1 MKKLVTIV
9 GISVDAQNA
18 VLYLED
24 GSTVTI
30 AQGDPRLPIIVET
43 AKKYIPVD
51 GSAVVD
57 IAEPVK
63 VRNEFK
69 ETEEGTGGLI
79 KFFRVAKSFVK
90 KFIDTESP
98 EKVDESVAHIS
109 PLELGIKPGQTI
121 LDVEEADD
129 LTYAL
134 EAPSAAVEAEE
145 ALEALKEAV
154 EAPAT
159 EVTKPAEL
167 TNDQKIELATAR
179 MRELAGKGSTV
190 DDPEFHKPITDEDPD
205 TIVAINTQT
214 GSVIP
219 HAHKLSS
226 QMKAAS
232 KLKDFRGFVNFINR
246 LEPVLKDRGHSAEDL
261 MKFIEHG
268 DLPIADD
275 GCIVIYKRLKQS
287 GNTFVDVHSGRI
299 KQNVGSYVFMKPGL
313 VDPNRRQDCSNGL
326 HVASLGYLSSFSG
339 NVTVMAKVRPEDVFA
354 VPEYSVTKMRVCG
367 YHILAVLPESLR
379 THVNSGGS
387 ISSIPEGKEL
397 LNKVLRGAHVGITE
411 LVEVG
416 GHNGSNVTYTKVE
429 NTETAKAE
437 EVKVDL
443 VKETLEQSD
452 LSEAP
457 VSTEKAAPV
466 LAADLK
472 EPTPVVAPEI
482 KKSKL
487 DVLFEAFEQAYLE
500 DDLDKALTLANN
512 IVDAKKRA
520 KKGWVALGFNRQA
533 VDLLMEVI
541 DGAAPVKPEVEAVA
555 ETPKAKPEG
564 KAMSVK
570 EQAQELYRV
579 FKETKAKGNRADT
592 KDAAGELQFFMS
604 SRKKGPKAF
613 GLDPKVSDELKTWL
627 K

>member
-79 KFFRVAKSFVK
+79 KFFRVAKSFIK

-98 EKVDESVAHIS
+98 EKVDESVAYIS

-134 EAPSAAVEAEE
+134 EAQPAAVEAV
-145 ALEALKEAV
+145 V
-154 EAPAT
+154 EAPVA

-167 TNDQKIELATAR
+167 TNDQKIELATTR

-190 DDPEFHKPITDEDPD
+190 DDPDFHKPITDEDPD
-205 TIVAINTQT
+205 TIVAVNTKT

-232 KLKDFRGFVNFINR
+232 KLKDFRGFVNFLNR

-275 GCIVIYKRLKQS
+275 GCIVIYKRLKQK
-287 GNTFVDVHSGRI
+287 GNTFVDVHSGNI
-299 KQNVGSYVFMKPGL
+299 KQNVGSYVFMRPGL

-354 VPEYSVTKMRVCG
+354 VPEYSRTKMRVCG

-379 THVNSGGS
+379 NHVNSGGS

-429 NTETAKAE
+429 NTEAAKAE
-437 EVKVDL
+437 EVKADL

-452 LSEAP
+452 LSEAAP
-457 VSTEKAAPV
+457 AEKAAPV
-466 LAADLK
+466 LATDLK
-472 EPTPVVAPEI
+472 EPAPVVAPEI
-482 KKSKL
+482 KKTKIDL
-487 DVLFEAFEQAYLE
+487 LWEQFEAAYLAE
-500 DDLDKALTLANN
+500 DLATAQKFAEEL
-512 IVDAKKRA
+512 ISAKQKA
-520 KKGWVALGFNRQA
+520 KKGWAKLGISAGDAELILAIREA
-533 VDLLMEVI
+533 SDIKVTT
-541 DGAAPVKPEVEAVA
+541 PETKA
-555 ETPKAKPEG
+555 ESPAKPEG
-564 KAMSVK
+564 KAMTVK

>member
-43 AKKYIPVD
+43 AKKQIPVD

-79 KFFRVAKSFVK
+79 KFFRVAKSFIK

-134 EAPSAAVEAEE
+134 EAQPVAVEAV
-145 ALEALKEAV
+145 V
-154 EAPAT
+154 EAPVA
-159 EVTKPAEL
+159 EVTKPVEL

-190 DDPEFHKPITDEDPD
+190 DDPDFHKPITDEDPD
-205 TIVAINTQT
+205 TIVAVNTQT

-232 KLKDFRGFVNFINR
+232 KLKDFRGFVNFLNR

-261 MKFIEHG
+261 MKFIEYG

-275 GCIVIYKRLKQS
+275 GCIVIYKRLKEKN
-287 GNTFVDVHSGRI
+287 GTFVDVHSGNI

-354 VPEYSVTKMRVCG
+354 VPEYSRTKMRVCG

-429 NTETAKAE
+429 NTEAAKAE

-452 LSEAP
+452 LSEAAP
-457 VSTEKAAPV
+457 TEKAAPV

-472 EPTPVVAPEI
+472 EPAPAVAPEI

-487 DVLFEAFEQAYLE
+487 DVLFEAFETAYVE
-500 DDLDKALTLANN
+500 GDLAKARTLANN
-512 IVDAKKRA
+512 IVDSKKRA

-541 DGAAPVKPEVEAVA
+541 DGATPGKPEVEAVA

-564 KAMSVK
+564 KAMTVK

>member
-79 KFFRVAKSFVK
+79 KFFRVAKSFIK

-129 LTYAL
+129 TTYAL
-134 EAPSAAVEAEE
+134 EAQPAAVEAV
-145 ALEALKEAV
+145 V
-154 EAPAT
+154 EAPVA
-159 EVTKPAEL
+159 EKVKPVEL

-179 MRELAGKGSTV
+179 MREFAGKGSTV
-190 DDPEFHKPITDEDPD
+190 DDPDFHKPITDEDPD
-205 TIVAINTQT
+205 TIVAVNTKT

-232 KLKDFRGFVNFINR
+232 KLKDFRGFVNFLNR

-275 GCIVIYKRLKQS
+275 GCIVIYKRLKEKH
-287 GNTFVDVHSGRI
+287 GTFVDVHSGNI

-354 VPEYSVTKMRVCG
+354 VPEYSRTKMRVCG

-379 THVNSGGS
+379 NHVNSGGS

-416 GHNGSNVTYTKVE
+416 GHNGSKVTYTKVE
-429 NTETAKAE
+429 NTEAAKAE

-452 LSEAP
+452 LSEMAP
-457 VSTEKAAPV
+457 IEKAAPV

-472 EPTPVVAPEI
+472 EPTPAIAPEI

-487 DVLFEAFEQAYLE
+487 DVLFEAFETAYVE
-500 DDLDKALTLANN
+500 GDLAKAQTLANN
-512 IVDAKKRA
+512 IVDNKKRA
-520 KKGWVALGFNRQA
+520 KKGWDKLGFTQGD
-533 VDLLMEVI
+533 VDLLMEI
-541 DGAAPVKPEVEAVA
+541 INGAAPTKPEVAAVA

-564 KAMSVK
+564 KAMTVK

>member
-9 GISVDAQNA
+9 GITVDAQNA

-30 AQGDPRLPIIVET
+30 AQGDPRLPKIVAE
-43 AKKYIPVD
+43 AKKHIPLE

-98 EKVDESVAHIS
+98 EKVDEAVAHIS
-109 PLELGIKPGQTI
+109 PLELGIKPGQT
-121 LDVEEADD
+121 LLEVEEADD
-129 LTYAL
+129 TTYAL
-134 EAPSAAVEAEE
+134 EAQPAAVGAVTEAPIAEE
-145 ALEALKEAV
+145 A
-154 EAPAT
+154 
-159 EVTKPAEL
+159 KPAEL
-167 TNDQKIELATAR
+167 TNDQKMDLATAR

-190 DDPEFHKPITDEDPD
+190 DDPDFHKPIKDEDPD
-205 TIVAINTQT
+205 TIVAVNTQT
-214 GSVIP
+214 GSIIP
-219 HAHKLSS
+219 NAHKLSS

-261 MKFIEHG
+261 MKFIEKG

-275 GCIVIYKRLKQS
+275 GCIVIYKRLKEK
-287 GNTFVDVHSGRI
+287 GNTFVDVHSGNI

-367 YHILAVLPESLR
+367 YHILAVLPPELR
-379 THVNSGGS
+379 NHVNGGGS

-416 GHNGSNVTYTKVE
+416 GHNGSNVTYTKVDSASV
-429 NTETAKAE
+429 TAAE
-437 EVKVDL
+437 VEVPL
-443 VKETLEQSD
+443 VKETLEESD

-457 VSTEKAAPV
+457 TSTEKAAPV

-472 EPTPVVAPEI
+472 EPAPVVAPEI

-487 DVLFEAFEQAYLE
+487 DVLFESFETAYLE
-500 DDLDKALTLANN
+500 GDLDKALTLANN

-541 DGAAPVKPEVEAVA
+541 DGAASVKPEVEAVA

-564 KAMSVK
+564 KAMTVK

>member
-30 AQGDPRLPIIVET
+30 AQGDPRLPKIVDE
-43 AKKYIPVD
+43 AKKHIPLE
-51 GSAVVD
+51 GSVVVD

-69 ETEEGTGGLI
+69 ETEEGTGGLL

-129 LTYAL
+129 TTYAL
-134 EAPSAAVEAEE
+134 EAQPAAVEAV
-145 ALEALKEAV
+145 V
-154 EAPAT
+154 EAPVA
-159 EVTKPAEL
+159 EVAKPAEL
-167 TNDQKIELATAR
+167 TNDQKIDLAAAR

-190 DDPEFHKPITDEDPD
+190 DDPDFHKPITDEDPD
-205 TIVAINTQT
+205 TIVAVNTQT

-261 MKFIEHG
+261 MKFIEKG

-275 GCIVIYKRLKQS
+275 GCIVIYKRLKEK
-287 GNTFVDVHSGRI
+287 GNTFVDVHSGNI

-367 YHILAVLPESLR
+367 YHILAVLPPELR
-379 THVNSGGS
+379 NHVNSGGS

-416 GHNGSNVTYTKVE
+416 GHNGTNVTYTKVDS
-429 NTETAKAE
+429 TAVTAD
-437 EVKVDL
+437 EVSVPL
-443 VKETLEQSD
+443 VKETLEESD
-452 LSEAP
+452 LSEAAP
-457 VSTEKAAPV
+457 TEKAAPV

-472 EPTPVVAPEI
+472 EPAPVVAPEI

-487 DVLFEAFEQAYLE
+487 DVLFEAFETAYVE
-500 DDLDKALTLANN
+500 GDLDKALTLANN
-512 IVDAKKRA
+512 IVDSKKRA
-520 KKGWVALGFNRQA
+520 KKGWDKLGFTQGD
-533 VDLLMEVI
+533 VDLLMEI
-541 DGAAPVKPEVEAVA
+541 INGATPTKPETQTQVK
-555 ETPKAKPEG
+555 TPEPKPEG

-613 GLDPKVSDELKTWL
+613 GLDPKVSEELKTWL

>member
-98 EKVDESVAHIS
+98 EKVDEAVAHIS

-121 LDVEEADD
+121 LDADEADD
-129 LTYAL
+129 TTYAL
-134 EAPSAAVEAEE
+134 EAQPAAVEAVEE
-145 ALEALKEAV
+145 APVAEEVKPV
-154 EAPAT
+154 EM
-159 EVTKPAEL
+159 

-179 MRELAGKGSTV
+179 MRELAGNGCSA
-190 DDPEFHKPITDEDPD
+190 DDPDFHKPITDEDPD
-205 TIVAINTQT
+205 TIVALNTQT

-275 GCIVIYKRLKQS
+275 GCIVIYKRLKEKD
-287 GNTFVDVHSGRI
+287 GTFVDVHSGRI

-354 VPEYSVTKMRVCG
+354 VPEYSHTKMRVCG

-429 NTETAKAE
+429 NAEAAKAE

-452 LSEAP
+452 LTEAAP
-457 VSTEKAAPV
+457 TEKAAPV
-466 LAADLK
+466 LATDLK
-472 EPTPVVAPEI
+472 EPAPVVAPEI

-487 DVLFEAFEQAYLE
+487 DVLFEAFEAAYVE
-500 DDLDKALTLANN
+500 GDLDKALTLANN
-512 IVDAKKRA
+512 IVDSKKRA
-520 KKGWVALGFNRQA
+520 KKGWDKLGFNQGD
-533 VDLLMEVI
+533 VDLLMEI
-541 DGAAPVKPEVEAVA
+541 INGAAPTKPEVAAVA

-564 KAMSVK
+564 KAMTVK

>member
-1 MKKLVTIV
+1 MPKATVQHVTHY
-9 GISVDAQNA
+9 
-18 VLYLED
+18 VL
-24 GSTVTI
+24 T
-30 AQGDPRLPIIVET
+30 
-43 AKKYIPVD
+43 
-51 GSAVVD
+51 
-57 IAEPVK
+57 
-63 VRNEFK
+63 
-69 ETEEGTGGLI
+69 
-79 KFFRVAKSFVK
+79 
-90 KFIDTESP
+90 
-98 EKVDESVAHIS
+98 
-109 PLELGIKPGQTI
+109 LELSPN
-121 LDVEEADD
+121 
-129 LTYAL
+129 
-134 EAPSAAVEAEE
+134 
-145 ALEALKEAV
+145 
-154 EAPAT
+154 
-159 EVTKPAEL
+159 EL
-167 TNDQKIELATAR
+167 TALQAMVQNPL
-179 MRELAGKGSTV
+179 
-190 DDPEFHKPITDEDPD
+190 KPDEGAD
-205 TIVAINTQT
+205 TIVAVNTKT

-232 KLKDFRGFVNFINR
+232 KLKDFCGFVNFLNR

-275 GCIVIYKRLKQS
+275 GCIVIYKRLKEKH
-287 GNTFVDVHSGRI
+287 GTFVDVHSGNI

-354 VPEYSVTKMRVCG
+354 VPEYSRTKMRVCG

-379 THVNSGGS
+379 NHVNSGGS

-416 GHNGSNVTYTKVE
+416 GHNGSKVTYTKVE
-429 NTETAKAE
+429 NTEAAKAE

-452 LSEAP
+452 LSEVAP
-457 VSTEKAAPV
+457 TEKVSPV

-472 EPTPVVAPEI
+472 EPAPALAPEI
-482 KKSKL
+482 KKTKIDL
-487 DVLFEAFEQAYLE
+487 LWEQFEAAYLAE
-500 DDLDKALTLANN
+500 DLATAQKFAEEL
-512 IVDAKKRA
+512 ISAKQKA
-520 KKGWVALGFNRQA
+520 KKGWAKLGISDGDAELILSIREASDIKVAT
-533 VDLLMEVI
+533 
-541 DGAAPVKPEVEAVA
+541 PETKA
-555 ETPKAKPEG
+555 EFPAKPEG
-564 KAMSVK
+564 KAMTVK
-570 EQAQELYRV
+570 EQAQELYHV

>member
-43 AKKYIPVD
+43 AKKQIPVD

-98 EKVDESVAHIS
+98 EKVDEVVAHIS

-134 EAPSAAVEAEE
+134 EAQPAAVEV
-145 ALEALKEAV
+145 AV
-154 EAPAT
+154 EAPVAE
-159 EVTKPAEL
+159 EVKPAEL
-167 TNDQKIELATAR
+167 TNDQKIDLATAR

-190 DDPEFHKPITDEDPD
+190 DDPDFHKPITDEDPD
-205 TIVAINTQT
+205 TIVAVNTQT

-232 KLKDFRGFVNFINR
+232 KLKDFRGFVNFLNR

-275 GCIVIYKRLKQS
+275 GCIVIYKRLKEKH
-287 GNTFVDVHSGRI
+287 GTFVDVHSGNI
-299 KQNVGSYVFMKPGL
+299 KQNVGSYVFMRPGL

-354 VPEYSVTKMRVCG
+354 VPEYSRTKMRVCG

-379 THVNSGGS
+379 NHVNSGGS

-429 NTETAKAE
+429 NAEAAKAE
-437 EVKVDL
+437 EVKVAL

-452 LSEAP
+452 LSEAAP
-457 VSTEKAAPV
+457 IEKVAPV
-466 LAADLK
+466 RATDLK

-482 KKSKL
+482 KKTKIDL
-487 DVLFEAFEQAYLE
+487 LWEQFEAAYLAE
-500 DDLDKALTLANN
+500 DLATAQKFAEEL
-512 IVDAKKRA
+512 ISAKQKA
-520 KKGWVALGFNRQA
+520 KKGWAKLG
-533 VDLLMEVI
+533 I
-541 DGAAPVKPEVEAVA
+541 SDGDAELILSIREASDIKVTTPETKA
-555 ETPKAKPEG
+555 ESTDKPEG
-564 KAMSVK
+564 KAMTVK

>member
-43 AKKYIPVD
+43 AKKQIPVD

-79 KFFRVAKSFVK
+79 KFFRVAKSFIK

-98 EKVDESVAHIS
+98 EKVDEAVAHIS

-121 LDVEEADD
+121 LDDEEADD
-129 LTYAL
+129 TTYAL
-134 EAPSAAVEAEE
+134 EAQPAAVEAV
-145 ALEALKEAV
+145 V
-154 EAPAT
+154 EAPVAE
-159 EVTKPAEL
+159 EVKPVEM

-190 DDPEFHKPITDEDPD
+190 DDPDFHKPITDEDPD
-205 TIVAINTQT
+205 TIVAVNTQT

-232 KLKDFRGFVNFINR
+232 KLKDFRGFVNFLNR

-261 MKFIEHG
+261 MKFIEFG

-275 GCIVIYKRLKQS
+275 GCIVIYKRLKKYN
-287 GNTFVDVHSGRI
+287 NTFVDVHSGNI

-354 VPEYSVTKMRVCG
+354 VPEYSRTKMRVCG

-379 THVNSGGS
+379 NHVNSGGS

-429 NTETAKAE
+429 NTEAAKAE

-443 VKETLEQSD
+443 VKDTLEQSD
-452 LSEAP
+452 LSEAVP
-457 VSTEKAAPV
+457 VEKAAPV

-472 EPTPVVAPEI
+472 EPAPVVAPEI
-482 KKSKL
+482 KKTKIDL
-487 DVLFEAFEQAYLE
+487 LWEQFEAAYLAE
-500 DDLDKALTLANN
+500 DLATAQKFAEELLS
-512 IVDAKKRA
+512 AKQKA
-520 KKGWVALGFNRQA
+520 KKGWAKLGISDEDAELILSIREA
-533 VDLLMEVI
+533 SDIKVTT
-541 DGAAPVKPEVEAVA
+541 PETKA
-555 ETPKAKPEG
+555 ESSAKPEG
-564 KAMSVK
+564 KAMTVK

>member
-98 EKVDESVAHIS
+98 EKVDETVAHIS

-134 EAPSAAVEAEE
+134 EAQPAAVEA
-145 ALEALKEAV
+145 AV
-154 EAPAT
+154 EAPVAE
-159 EVTKPAEL
+159 EVKPVEM
-167 TNDQKIELATAR
+167 TNDQKIDLATAR

-205 TIVAINTQT
+205 TIVAVNTQT

-232 KLKDFRGFVNFINR
+232 KLKDFRGFVNFLNR

-261 MKFIEHG
+261 MKFIEYG

-275 GCIVIYKRLKQS
+275 GCIVIYKRLKEKH
-287 GNTFVDVHSGRI
+287 GTFVDVHSGNI
-299 KQNVGSYVFMKPGL
+299 KQNVGSYVFMRPGL

-354 VPEYSVTKMRVCG
+354 VPEYSHTKMRVCG

-379 THVNSGGS
+379 THVNTGGS

-429 NTETAKAE
+429 NTEAAKAE

-452 LSEAP
+452 LTEAAP
-457 VSTEKAAPV
+457 TEKAAPV
-466 LAADLK
+466 LATDLK
-472 EPTPVVAPEI
+472 EPAPVLAPEI
-482 KKSKL
+482 KKTKIDL
-487 DVLFEAFEQAYLE
+487 LWEQFEAAYLAE
-500 DDLDKALTLANN
+500 DLATAQKFAEEL
-512 IVDAKKRA
+512 ISAKQKA
-520 KKGWVALGFNRQA
+520 KKGWAKLG
-533 VDLLMEVI
+533 I
-541 DGAAPVKPEVEAVA
+541 SDGDAELILSIREASDIKVTTPETKA

-564 KAMSVK
+564 KAMTVK

>member
-79 KFFRVAKSFVK
+79 KFFRVAKSFIK

-129 LTYAL
+129 TTYAL
-134 EAPSAAVEAEE
+134 EAQPAAVEAV
-145 ALEALKEAV
+145 V
-154 EAPAT
+154 EAPVA
-159 EVTKPAEL
+159 EKVKPVEL

-179 MRELAGKGSTV
+179 MREFAGKGSTV
-190 DDPEFHKPITDEDPD
+190 DDPDFHKPITDEDPD
-205 TIVAINTQT
+205 TIVAVNTKT

-232 KLKDFRGFVNFINR
+232 KLKDFRGFVNFLNR

-275 GCIVIYKRLKQS
+275 GCIVIYKRLKEKH
-287 GNTFVDVHSGRI
+287 GTFVDVHSGNI

-354 VPEYSVTKMRVCG
+354 VPEYSRTKMRVCG

-379 THVNSGGS
+379 NHVNSGGS

-416 GHNGSNVTYTKVE
+416 GHNGSKVTYTKVE
-429 NTETAKAE
+429 NTEAAKAE

-452 LSEAP
+452 LSEMAP
-457 VSTEKAAPV
+457 IEKAAPV

-472 EPTPVVAPEI
+472 EPTPAIAPEI

-487 DVLFEAFEQAYLE
+487 DVLFEAFETAYVE
-500 DDLDKALTLANN
+500 GDLAKAQTLANN
-512 IVDAKKRA
+512 IVDSKKRA
-520 KKGWVALGFNRQA
+520 KKGWDKLGFTQGD
-533 VDLLMEVI
+533 VDLLMEI
-541 DGAAPVKPEVEAVA
+541 INGAAPTKPEVAAVA

-564 KAMSVK
+564 KAMTVK

>member
-30 AQGDPRLPIIVET
+30 AQGDPRLPIIVDA
-43 AKKYIPVD
+43 AKKQIPVE

-79 KFFRVAKSFVK
+79 KFFRVAKSFIK

-98 EKVDESVAHIS
+98 EKVDEAVAHIS

-121 LDVEEADD
+121 LDADEADD
-129 LTYAL
+129 TTYAL
-134 EAPSAAVEAEE
+134 EAQPAAVEAV
-145 ALEALKEAV
+145 V
-154 EAPAT
+154 EAPVA
-159 EVTKPAEL
+159 EKVKPVEL

-190 DDPEFHKPITDEDPD
+190 DDPDFHKPITDEDPD
-205 TIVAINTQT
+205 TIVAVNTQT
-214 GSVIP
+214 GSIIP
-219 HAHKLSS
+219 NAHKLSS

-232 KLKDFRGFVNFINR
+232 KLQDFRGFVNFINR

-275 GCIVIYKRLKQS
+275 GCIVIYKRLKEKH
-287 GNTFVDVHSGRI
+287 GTFVDVHSGNI

-354 VPEYSVTKMRVCG
+354 VPEYSHTKMRVCG

-379 THVNSGGS
+379 NHVNSGGS

-416 GHNGSNVTYTKVE
+416 GHKGTNVTYTKVE

-452 LSEAP
+452 LTEAP

-466 LAADLK
+466 LATDLK
-472 EPTPVVAPEI
+472 EPAPVVAPEI
-482 KKSKL
+482 KKTKIDL
-487 DVLFEAFEQAYLE
+487 LWEQFEAAYLAE
-500 DDLDKALTLANN
+500 DLPVAQKFAEELLS
-512 IVDAKKRA
+512 AKQKA
-520 KKGWVALGFNRQA
+520 KKGWAKLGISDEDAELILSIREA
-533 VDLLMEVI
+533 SDIKVTT
-541 DGAAPVKPEVEAVA
+541 PETKA
-555 ETPKAKPEG
+555 ESPAKPEG
-564 KAMSVK
+564 KAMTVK

>member
-43 AKKYIPVD
+43 AKKQIPVD

-79 KFFRVAKSFVK
+79 KFFRVAKSFIK

-121 LDVEEADD
+121 LDADEADD
-129 LTYAL
+129 TTYAL
-134 EAPSAAVEAEE
+134 EAQPAAVEAVVDAPVAEE
-145 ALEALKEAV
+145 V
-154 EAPAT
+154 
-159 EVTKPAEL
+159 KPAEL
-167 TNDQKIELATAR
+167 TNDQKMDLAITR

-190 DDPEFHKPITDEDPD
+190 DDPDFHKPITDDDPD
-205 TIVAINTQT
+205 TIVAVNTKT

-232 KLKDFRGFVNFINR
+232 KLKDFRGFVNFLNR

-261 MKFIEHG
+261 MKFIEYG

-354 VPEYSVTKMRVCG
+354 VPEYSHTKMRVCG

-429 NTETAKAE
+429 NTEAAKAE

-452 LSEAP
+452 LSEAAP
-457 VSTEKAAPV
+457 TKKAAPV

-487 DVLFEAFEQAYLE
+487 DVLFESFEQAYLE

-541 DGAAPVKPEVEAVA
+541 DGAAPGKPEVTAVA

-564 KAMSVK
+564 KAMTVK

>member
-129 LTYAL
+129 TTYAL
-134 EAPSAAVEAEE
+134 EAQPAAVEAV
-145 ALEALKEAV
+145 V
-154 EAPAT
+154 EAPVV
-159 EVTKPAEL
+159 EKVKPVEM

-179 MRELAGKGSTV
+179 MRELAGNGCSA
-190 DDPEFHKPITDEDPD
+190 DDPDFHKPITDEDPD

-354 VPEYSVTKMRVCG
+354 VPEYSHTKMRVCG

-379 THVNSGGS
+379 NHVNSGGS

-397 LNKVLRGAHVGITE
+397 LNKVLRGAHLGITE

-416 GHNGSNVTYTKVE
+416 GHNGTNVTYTKVE
-429 NTETAKAE
+429 NAEIAKAE

-487 DVLFEAFEQAYLE
+487 DVLFESFESAYIE
-500 DDLDKALTLANN
+500 GDLAKARTLANN
-512 IVDAKKRA
+512 IVDSKKRA
-520 KKGWVALGFNRQA
+520 KKGWDKLGFTQGD
-533 VDLLMEVI
+533 VDLLMEFI
-541 DGAAPVKPEVEAVA
+541 NGAAPTKPEVTAVA

-564 KAMSVK
+564 KAMTVK

>member
-30 AQGDPRLPIIVET
+30 AQGDPRLPKIVDA
-43 AKKYIPVD
+43 AKKHIPLE
-51 GSAVVD
+51 GSVVVD

-69 ETEEGTGGLI
+69 ETEEGTGGLL

-129 LTYAL
+129 TTYAL
-134 EAPSAAVEAEE
+134 EAQPAAVEAV
-145 ALEALKEAV
+145 V
-154 EAPAT
+154 EAPVA
-159 EVTKPAEL
+159 EVAKPAEL
-167 TNDQKIELATAR
+167 TNDQKIDLAAAR

-190 DDPEFHKPITDEDPD
+190 DDPEFHKPITDEDAD
-205 TIVAINTQT
+205 TIVAVNTQT

-261 MKFIEHG
+261 MKFIEKG

-275 GCIVIYKRLKQS
+275 GCIVIYKRLKEKD
-287 GNTFVDVHSGRI
+287 NTFVDVHSGKI

-367 YHILAVLPESLR
+367 YHILAVLPPELR
-379 THVNSGGS
+379 NHVNSGGS

-416 GHNGSNVTYTKVE
+416 GHQGTNVTYTKVDS
-429 NTETAKAE
+429 TAVTAD
-437 EVKVDL
+437 EVSVPL
-443 VKETLEQSD
+443 VKETLEESD
-452 LSEAP
+452 LTEAAP
-457 VSTEKAAPV
+457 TEKTAPV
-466 LAADLK
+466 LATDLK

-482 KKSKL
+482 KNSKL
-487 DVLFEAFEQAYLE
+487 DILFEAFEQAYLE

-541 DGAAPVKPEVEAVA
+541 DGAAPVKPEVAAVA

-564 KAMSVK
+564 KAMTVK

-613 GLDPKVSDELKTWL
+613 GLDPKVSEELKTWL

>member
-18 VLYLED
+18 ILYLED
-24 GSTVTI
+24 SSTVTI

-98 EKVDESVAHIS
+98 EKVDEAVAHIS

-134 EAPSAAVEAEE
+134 EAQPAAVEA
-145 ALEALKEAV
+145 AV
-154 EAPAT
+154 EAPVAE
-159 EVTKPAEL
+159 EVKPVEM

-190 DDPEFHKPITDEDPD
+190 DDPEFHKPITDEDSD
-205 TIVAINTQT
+205 TIVAVNTKT

-232 KLKDFRGFVNFINR
+232 KLKDFRGFVNFLNR

-275 GCIVIYKRLKQS
+275 GCIVIYKRLKKK
-287 GNTFVDVHSGRI
+287 GNTFVDVHSGNI

-354 VPEYSVTKMRVCG
+354 VPEYSHTKMRVCG

-429 NTETAKAE
+429 NAEAAKAE

-452 LSEAP
+452 LSEVAP
-457 VSTEKAAPV
+457 TEKVSPV

-482 KKSKL
+482 KKTKIDL
-487 DVLFEAFEQAYLE
+487 LLEQFEAAYLAE
-500 DDLDKALTLANN
+500 DLATAQKFAEELLS
-512 IVDAKKRA
+512 AKQKA
-520 KKGWVALGFNRQA
+520 KKGWAKLGISD
-533 VDLLMEVI
+533 VDAELILSIREASDI
-541 DGAAPVKPEVEAVA
+541 KIITPETKA
-555 ETPKAKPEG
+555 ESPAKPEG
-564 KAMSVK
+564 KAMTVK

>member
-43 AKKYIPVD
+43 AKKQIPVD

-129 LTYAL
+129 TTYAL
-134 EAPSAAVEAEE
+134 EAQPTAVEAV
-145 ALEALKEAV
+145 V
-154 EAPAT
+154 EAPVA
-159 EVTKPAEL
+159 EVAKSVEL
-167 TNDQKIELATAR
+167 TNDQKINLATIR

-190 DDPEFHKPITDEDPD
+190 DDPDFHKPITDEDPD
-205 TIVAINTQT
+205 TIVAVNTQT

-232 KLKDFRGFVNFINR
+232 KLKDFRGFVNFLNR

-261 MKFIEHG
+261 MKFIEFG

-275 GCIVIYKRLKQS
+275 GCIVIYKRLKQK
-287 GNTFVDVHSGRI
+287 GNTFVDVHSGNI
-299 KQNVGSYVFMKPGL
+299 KQNVGSYVFMRPGL

-354 VPEYSVTKMRVCG
+354 VPEYSHTKMRVCG

-429 NTETAKAE
+429 NTEAAKAE

-452 LSEAP
+452 LSEAAP
-457 VSTEKAAPV
+457 TEKAAPV

-472 EPTPVVAPEI
+472 EPAPVVAPKI
-482 KKSKL
+482 KKTKIDL
-487 DVLFEAFEQAYLE
+487 LWEQFEAAYLAE
-500 DDLDKALTLANN
+500 DLATAQKFAEELLS
-512 IVDAKKRA
+512 AKQKA
-520 KKGWVALGFNRQA
+520 KKGWAKLG
-533 VDLLMEVI
+533 I
-541 DGAAPVKPEVEAVA
+541 SDGDAELILSIREASDIKVTTPETKADS
-555 ETPKAKPEG
+555 PAKPEG
-564 KAMSVK
+564 KAMTVK

>member
-98 EKVDESVAHIS
+98 EKVDEAVAHIS

-129 LTYAL
+129 TTYAL
-134 EAPSAAVEAEE
+134 EAQPTAVEAVVKAPVAEE
-145 ALEALKEAV
+145 V
-154 EAPAT
+154 
-159 EVTKPAEL
+159 KPAEL
-167 TNDQKIELATAR
+167 SNDQKIDLATAR

-190 DDPEFHKPITDEDPD
+190 DDPDFHKPITDEDPD
-205 TIVAINTQT
+205 TIVAVNTKT
-214 GSVIP
+214 GSIIP
-219 HAHKLSS
+219 NAHKLSS

-232 KLKDFRGFVNFINR
+232 KLQDFKGFVNFIKR

-261 MKFIEHG
+261 MKFIEKG

-275 GCIVIYKRLKQS
+275 GCIVIYKRLKEKN
-287 GNTFVDVHSGRI
+287 GTFVDVHSGSI

-367 YHILAVLPESLR
+367 YHILAVLPPSLR
-379 THVNSGGS
+379 NHVNSGGS

-416 GHNGSNVTYTKVE
+416 GHNGTNVTY
-429 NTETAKAE
+429 A
-437 EVKVDL
+437 KVDADSLPADAVNVPL
-443 VKETLEQSD
+443 VKETLEESD
-452 LSEAP
+452 LSEAAP
-457 VSTEKAAPV
+457 TEKAAPV

-487 DVLFEAFEQAYLE
+487 DVLFESFESAYVE
-500 DDLDKALTLANN
+500 GDLAKARTLANN
-512 IVDAKKRA
+512 IVDSKKRA
-520 KKGWVALGFNRQA
+520 KKGWDKLGFTQGD
-533 VDLLMEVI
+533 VDLLMEI
-541 DGAAPVKPEVEAVA
+541 INGEAPTKPEVAAVA

-564 KAMSVK
+564 KAMTVK

>member
-43 AKKYIPVD
+43 AKKQIPVD

-98 EKVDESVAHIS
+98 EKVDEAVAHIS

-134 EAPSAAVEAEE
+134 EAQPAAVDAAVEAPVAEE
-145 ALEALKEAV
+145 V
-154 EAPAT
+154 
-159 EVTKPAEL
+159 KPAEL

-190 DDPEFHKPITDEDPD
+190 DDPDFHKPITDEDPD
-205 TIVAINTQT
+205 TIVAVNTKT

-232 KLKDFRGFVNFINR
+232 KLKDFRGFVNFLNR

-261 MKFIEHG
+261 MKFIEYG

-287 GNTFVDVHSGRI
+287 GSTFVDVHSGRI

-354 VPEYSVTKMRVCG
+354 VPEYSHTKMRVCG

-452 LSEAP
+452 LSEAAP
-457 VSTEKAAPV
+457 TEKAAPV
-466 LAADLK
+466 LATDLK
-472 EPTPVVAPEI
+472 EPAPVVAPEI

-487 DVLFEAFEQAYLE
+487 DVLFEAFETAYVE
-500 DDLDKALTLANN
+500 GDLAKARTLANN
-512 IVDAKKRA
+512 IVDSKKRA
-520 KKGWVALGFNRQA
+520 KKGWDKLGFTQGD
-533 VDLLMEVI
+533 VDLLMEI
-541 DGAAPVKPEVEAVA
+541 INGASPTKPEVAAVA
-555 ETPKAKPEG
+555 ETSKAKPEG
-564 KAMSVK
+564 KAMTVK

>member
-79 KFFRVAKSFVK
+79 KFFRVAKSFIK

-98 EKVDESVAHIS
+98 EKVDEVVAHIS

-129 LTYAL
+129 TTYAL
-134 EAPSAAVEAEE
+134 EAQPAAVEA
-145 ALEALKEAV
+145 V
-154 EAPAT
+154 IEAPVAE
-159 EVTKPAEL
+159 EVKPVEL

-190 DDPEFHKPITDEDPD
+190 DDPEFHKPITDDDPD
-205 TIVAINTQT
+205 TIVAVNTQT

-232 KLKDFRGFVNFINR
+232 KLKDFSGFVNFINR

-261 MKFIEHG
+261 MKFIEYG

-275 GCIVIYKRLKQS
+275 GCIVIYKRLKEKH
-287 GNTFVDVHSGRI
+287 GTFVDVHSGNI

-313 VDPNRRQDCSNGL
+313 VDPNRRKDCSNGL

-354 VPEYSVTKMRVCG
+354 VPEYSHTKMRVCG

-379 THVNSGGS
+379 NHVNSGGS

-452 LSEAP
+452 LSEAAP
-457 VSTEKAAPV
+457 TEKAAPV
-466 LAADLK
+466 LATDLK
-472 EPTPVVAPEI
+472 EPAPVVAPEI

-487 DVLFEAFEQAYLE
+487 DVLFESFESAYVE
-500 DDLDKALTLANN
+500 GDLAKAQTLANN
-512 IVDAKKRA
+512 IVDSKKRA
-520 KKGWVALGFNRQA
+520 KKGWDKLGFTQGD
-533 VDLLMEVI
+533 VDLLMEI
-541 DGAAPVKPEVEAVA
+541 INGEAPTKPEVAAVA

-564 KAMSVK
+564 KAMTVK

>member
-43 AKKYIPVD
+43 AKKQIPVD

-79 KFFRVAKSFVK
+79 KFFRVAKSFIK

-134 EAPSAAVEAEE
+134 EAQPAAVEAV
-145 ALEALKEAV
+145 V
-154 EAPAT
+154 EAPVA
-159 EVTKPAEL
+159 EVTKPVEL

-205 TIVAINTQT
+205 TIVAVNTKT

-232 KLKDFRGFVNFINR
+232 KLKDFRGFVNFLNR

-261 MKFIEHG
+261 MKFIEYG

-275 GCIVIYKRLKQS
+275 GCIVIYKRLKEKH
-287 GNTFVDVHSGRI
+287 GTFVDVHSGNI

-354 VPEYSVTKMRVCG
+354 VPEYSHTKMRVCG

-379 THVNSGGS
+379 THVNTGGS

-452 LSEAP
+452 LSEAAP
-457 VSTEKAAPV
+457 TEKAAPV
-466 LAADLK
+466 RATELK

-487 DVLFEAFEQAYLE
+487 DVLFEAFEAAYVE
-500 DDLDKALTLANN
+500 GDLDKALTLANN
-512 IVDAKKRA
+512 IVDSKKRA
-520 KKGWVALGFNRQA
+520 KKGWDKLGFTQGD
-533 VDLLMEVI
+533 VDLLMEI
-541 DGAAPVKPEVEAVA
+541 INGAAPTKPEVEAVA

-564 KAMSVK
+564 KAMTVK
-570 EQAQELYRV
+570 ERAQELYRV

>member
-30 AQGDPRLPIIVET
+30 AQGDPRLPKIVDE
-43 AKKYIPVD
+43 AKKHIPVY
-51 GSAVVD
+51 GHVIVD

-69 ETEEGTGGLI
+69 ETEEGTGGLL

-98 EKVDESVAHIS
+98 EKVDEAVAHIS

-129 LTYAL
+129 TTYAL
-134 EAPSAAVEAEE
+134 EAQPAAVEAV
-145 ALEALKEAV
+145 V
-154 EAPAT
+154 EAPIA
-159 EVTKPAEL
+159 EVAKPAEL
-167 TNDQKIELATAR
+167 TNDQKIDLAAAR

-205 TIVAINTQT
+205 TIVAVNTQT

-261 MKFIEHG
+261 MKFIEKG

-275 GCIVIYKRLKQS
+275 GCIVIYKRLKEK
-287 GNTFVDVHSGRI
+287 GNTFVDVHSGNI

-367 YHILAVLPESLR
+367 YHILAVLPPELR
-379 THVNSGGS
+379 NHVNSGGS

-397 LNKVLRGAHVGITE
+397 LNKVLRGAHVGITQ

-416 GHNGSNVTYTKVE
+416 GHNGSNVTYTKVDS
-429 NTETAKAE
+429 TSVTAD
-437 EVKVDL
+437 EVSVPLD
-443 VKETLEQSD
+443 KETLEESD

-466 LAADLK
+466 LATDLK
-472 EPTPVVAPEI
+472 EPAPVVAPEI

-487 DVLFEAFEQAYLE
+487 DVLFEAFEAAYIE
-500 DDLDKALTLANN
+500 GDLDKALTLANN
-512 IVDAKKRA
+512 IVDSKKRA
-520 KKGWVALGFNRQA
+520 KKGWDKLGFAQGD
-533 VDLLMEVI
+533 VDLLMEII
-541 DGAAPVKPEVEAVA
+541 DGATPTKPETQPQVK
-555 ETPKAKPEG
+555 TPEPKPEG
-564 KAMSVK
+564 KAMTVK

-613 GLDPKVSDELKTWL
+613 GLDPKVSEELKTWL

>member
-79 KFFRVAKSFVK
+79 KFFRVAKSFIK

-167 TNDQKIELATAR
+167 TNDQKIDLATAR

-190 DDPEFHKPITDEDPD
+190 DDPDFHKPIKDEDPD
-205 TIVAINTQT
+205 TIVAVNTKT
-214 GSVIP
+214 GSIIP
-219 HAHKLSS
+219 NAHKLSS

-232 KLKDFRGFVNFINR
+232 KLQDFKGFVNFINR

-261 MKFIEHG
+261 MKFIEKG

-275 GCIVIYKRLKQS
+275 GCIVIYKRLKEKN
-287 GNTFVDVHSGRI
+287 GTFVDVHSGSI

-354 VPEYSVTKMRVCG
+354 VPEYSVIKMRVCG
-367 YHILAVLPESLR
+367 YHILAVLPPSLR
-379 THVNSGGS
+379 DHVNKGGS
-387 ISSIPEGKEL
+387 ISSIAEGKEL

-416 GHNGSNVTYTKVE
+416 GHNGTNVTYTKVD
-429 NTETAKAE
+429 ADSVPAD
-437 EVKVDL
+437 KVSVPL
-443 VKETLEQSD
+443 VKETLEESD
-452 LSEAP
+452 LSEAAP
-457 VSTEKAAPV
+457 TEKAAPV

-472 EPTPVVAPEI
+472 EPAPVVAPEI

-487 DVLFEAFEQAYLE
+487 DILFESFEQAYLE

-533 VDLLMEVI
+533 VDLLMEII
-541 DGAAPVKPEVEAVA
+541 DGAAPTKPEVAAVA

-564 KAMSVK
+564 KAMTVK

>member
-79 KFFRVAKSFVK
+79 KFFRVAKSFIK

-134 EAPSAAVEAEE
+134 EAQPATVE
-145 ALEALKEAV
+145 EAV
-154 EAPAT
+154 EAPVA

-179 MRELAGKGSTV
+179 MREFAGKGSTV

-205 TIVAINTQT
+205 TIVAVNTQT

-232 KLKDFRGFVNFINR
+232 KLKDFSGFVNFINR

-275 GCIVIYKRLKQS
+275 GCIVIYKRLKQK
-287 GNTFVDVHSGRI
+287 GNTFVDVHSGNI
-299 KQNVGSYVFMKPGL
+299 KQNVGSYVFMRPGL

-354 VPEYSVTKMRVCG
+354 VPEYSHTKMRVCG

-379 THVNSGGS
+379 THVNTGGS

-429 NTETAKAE
+429 NTEAAKAE

-452 LSEAP
+452 LSEAAP
-457 VSTEKAAPV
+457 TEKAAPV
-466 LAADLK
+466 RATDLK

-487 DVLFEAFEQAYLE
+487 DVLFEAFEAAYVE
-500 DDLDKALTLANN
+500 GDLDKALTLANN
-512 IVDAKKRA
+512 IVDSKKRA
-520 KKGWVALGFNRQA
+520 KKGWDKLGFTQGD
-533 VDLLMEVI
+533 VDLLMEI
-541 DGAAPVKPEVEAVA
+541 INGAAPTKPEVEAVA

-564 KAMSVK
+564 KAMTVK

>member
-1 MKKLVTIV
+1 MKKLMTIV

-43 AKKYIPVD
+43 AKKYIPMD

-79 KFFRVAKSFVK
+79 KFFRVAKSFIK

-134 EAPSAAVEAEE
+134 EAQPVAVEAV
-145 ALEALKEAV
+145 V
-154 EAPAT
+154 EASVAE
-159 EVTKPAEL
+159 EVKPAEL

-205 TIVAINTQT
+205 TIVAVNTKT

-232 KLKDFRGFVNFINR
+232 KLKDFRGFVNFLNR

-261 MKFIEHG
+261 MKFIEYG

-275 GCIVIYKRLKQS
+275 GCIVIYKRLKEKH
-287 GNTFVDVHSGRI
+287 GTFVDVHSGNI
-299 KQNVGSYVFMKPGL
+299 KQNVGSYVFMRPGL

-354 VPEYSVTKMRVCG
+354 VPEYSHTKMRVCG

-379 THVNSGGS
+379 THVNTGGS

-429 NTETAKAE
+429 NTEAAKAE

-452 LSEAP
+452 LSEAAP
-457 VSTEKAAPV
+457 TEKVAPV
-466 LAADLK
+466 RAADLK
-472 EPTPVVAPEI
+472 EPAPVLAPEI
-482 KKSKL
+482 KKTKIDL
-487 DVLFEAFEQAYLE
+487 LWEQFEAAYLAE
-500 DDLDKALTLANN
+500 DLPAAQKFAEEL
-512 IVDAKKRA
+512 ISAKQKA
-520 KKGWVALGFNRQA
+520 KKGWAKLG
-533 VDLLMEVI
+533 I
-541 DGAAPVKPEVEAVA
+541 SDGDAELILSIREASDIKVTTPETKA
-555 ETPKAKPEG
+555 ESPAKPEG
-564 KAMSVK
+564 KAMTVK

>member
-43 AKKYIPVD
+43 AKKQIPVD

-98 EKVDESVAHIS
+98 EKVDEAVAHIS

-134 EAPSAAVEAEE
+134 EAQPAAVEA
-145 ALEALKEAV
+145 AV
-154 EAPAT
+154 EAPVAE
-159 EVTKPAEL
+159 EVKPAEL

-190 DDPEFHKPITDEDPD
+190 DDPDFHKPITDEDPD
-205 TIVAINTQT
+205 TIVAVNTKT

-232 KLKDFRGFVNFINR
+232 KLKDFRGFVNFLNR

-261 MKFIEHG
+261 MKFIEYG

-275 GCIVIYKRLKQS
+275 GCIVIYKRLKEKQ
-287 GNTFVDVHSGRI
+287 GTFVDVHSGNI

-354 VPEYSVTKMRVCG
+354 VPEYSHTKMRVCG

-429 NTETAKAE
+429 NTEAVKAE

-452 LSEAP
+452 LSEAAP
-457 VSTEKAAPV
+457 TEKAAPV

-472 EPTPVVAPEI
+472 EPAPVVAPEI
-482 KKSKL
+482 KKTKIDL
-487 DVLFEAFEQAYLE
+487 LWEQFEAAYLAE
-500 DDLDKALTLANN
+500 DLATAQKFAEEL
-512 IVDAKKRA
+512 ISAKQKA
-520 KKGWVALGFNRQA
+520 KKGWAKLG
-533 VDLLMEVI
+533 I
-541 DGAAPVKPEVEAVA
+541 SDGDAELILSIREASDIKVTTTETKA
-555 ETPKAKPEG
+555 ESPAKPEG
-564 KAMSVK
+564 KAMTVK

>member
-43 AKKYIPVD
+43 AKKQIPVD

-79 KFFRVAKSFVK
+79 KFFRVAKSFIK

-129 LTYAL
+129 LTYAR
-134 EAPSAAVEAEE
+134 EAQPVAVEAV
-145 ALEALKEAV
+145 V
-154 EAPAT
+154 EAPVA
-159 EVTKPAEL
+159 EVSKPAEL

-205 TIVAINTQT
+205 TIVAVNTQT

-232 KLKDFRGFVNFINR
+232 KLKDFRGFVNFLNR

-275 GCIVIYKRLKQS
+275 GCIVIYKRLKEKH
-287 GNTFVDVHSGRI
+287 GTFVDVHSGNI

-354 VPEYSVTKMRVCG
+354 VPEYSRTKMRVCG

-379 THVNSGGS
+379 NHVNSGGS

-429 NTETAKAE
+429 NTEAAKAE

-452 LSEAP
+452 LSEAAP
-457 VSTEKAAPV
+457 TEKAAPV

-487 DVLFEAFEQAYLE
+487 DILFEAFEQAYLE

-541 DGAAPVKPEVEAVA
+541 DGATPGKPEVEAVA

-564 KAMSVK
+564 KAMTVK

>member
-43 AKKYIPVD
+43 AKKQIPVD

-98 EKVDESVAHIS
+98 EKVDEAVAHVS

-121 LDVEEADD
+121 LDVKEADD

-134 EAPSAAVEAEE
+134 EAQPAAVEAV
-145 ALEALKEAV
+145 V
-154 EAPAT
+154 EAPVA
-159 EVTKPAEL
+159 EVTKPVEL
-167 TNDQKIELATAR
+167 TNDEKIELATAR

-190 DDPEFHKPITDEDPD
+190 DDPDFHKPITDEDPD
-205 TIVAINTQT
+205 TIVAVNTKT

-232 KLKDFRGFVNFINR
+232 KLKDFRGFVNFLNR

-261 MKFIEHG
+261 MKFIEFG

-354 VPEYSVTKMRVCG
+354 VPEYSHTKMRVCG

-429 NTETAKAE
+429 NTEAAKAE

-452 LSEAP
+452 LSEAAP
-457 VSTEKAAPV
+457 VEKAAPV

-472 EPTPVVAPEI
+472 EPAPVVAPEI
-482 KKSKL
+482 KKSKIDL
-487 DVLFEAFEQAYLE
+487 LWEQFEAAYLAE
-500 DDLDKALTLANN
+500 DLPTAQKFAEELLS
-512 IVDAKKRA
+512 AKQKA
-520 KKGWVALGFNRQA
+520 KKGWAKLGISDGDAELILSIREA
-533 VDLLMEVI
+533 SDLKVTKDSTGTAILT
-541 DGAAPVKPEVEAVA
+541 KPPIA
-555 ETPKAKPEG
+555 TAKPEG
-564 KAMSVK
+564 KAMTVK

>member
-98 EKVDESVAHIS
+98 EKVDETVAHIS

-121 LDVEEADD
+121 LDADEADD
-129 LTYAL
+129 TTYAL
-134 EAPSAAVEAEE
+134 EAQPATV
-145 ALEALKEAV
+145 EAV
-154 EAPAT
+154 EEAPVAK
-159 EVTKPAEL
+159 EVKPVEM

-205 TIVAINTQT
+205 TIVAVNTKT

-232 KLKDFRGFVNFINR
+232 KLKDFRGFVNFLNR

-261 MKFIEHG
+261 MKFIEYG

-275 GCIVIYKRLKQS
+275 GCIVIYKRLKEKD
-287 GNTFVDVHSGRI
+287 GTFVDVHSGNI

-354 VPEYSVTKMRVCG
+354 VPEYSHTKMRVCG

-379 THVNSGGS
+379 KHVNSGGS

-416 GHNGSNVTYTKVE
+416 GHKGSNVTYTKVE
-429 NTETAKAE
+429 NTEAAKAE

-452 LSEAP
+452 LSEAAP
-457 VSTEKAAPV
+457 TEKAAPV

-482 KKSKL
+482 KKTKIDL
-487 DVLFEAFEQAYLE
+487 LWEQFEAAYLAE
-500 DDLDKALTLANN
+500 DLATAQKFAEEL
-512 IVDAKKRA
+512 ISAKQKA
-520 KKGWVALGFNRQA
+520 KKGWAKLG
-533 VDLLMEVI
+533 I
-541 DGAAPVKPEVEAVA
+541 SDGDAELILSIREASDIKVTTPETKA
-555 ETPKAKPEG
+555 ESTAKPEG
-564 KAMSVK
+564 KAMTVK

>member
-30 AQGDPRLPIIVET
+30 AQGDPRLPNIVNA
-43 AKKYIPVD
+43 AKKHIPLE

-79 KFFRVAKSFVK
+79 KFFRVAKSFIK

-134 EAPSAAVEAEE
+134 EAQPVAVEAV
-145 ALEALKEAV
+145 V
-154 EAPAT
+154 EAPVA
-159 EVTKPAEL
+159 EVTKPVEL

-190 DDPEFHKPITDEDPD
+190 DDPDFHKPITDEDPD
-205 TIVAINTQT
+205 TIVAVNTQT
-214 GSVIP
+214 GSVFP
-219 HAHKLSS
+219 DAHKLSS

-232 KLKDFRGFVNFINR
+232 KLKDFRGFVNFLNR
-246 LEPVLKDRGHSAEDL
+246 LEPILKDRGHSAEDL

-275 GCIVIYKRLKQS
+275 GCIVIYKRLKQKD
-287 GNTFVDVHSGRI
+287 NTFVDVHSGNI
-299 KQNVGSYVFMKPGL
+299 KQNVGSYVFMRPGL

-354 VPEYSVTKMRVCG
+354 VPEYSHTKMRVCG

-452 LSEAP
+452 LSAAP
-457 VSTEKAAPV
+457 DQVEKSAPV

-472 EPTPVVAPEI
+472 EPAPALAPEI
-482 KKSKL
+482 KKTKIDL
-487 DVLFEAFEQAYLE
+487 LWEQFEAAYLAE
-500 DDLDKALTLANN
+500 DLATAQKFAEEL
-512 IVDAKKRA
+512 ISAKQKA
-520 KKGWVALGFNRQA
+520 KKGWAKLGISDGDAELILSIREA
-533 VDLLMEVI
+533 SDLKVTT
-541 DGAAPVKPEVEAVA
+541 PETKA
-555 ETPKAKPEG
+555 ESPAKPEG

>member
-18 VLYLED
+18 ILYLED

-43 AKKYIPVD
+43 AKKQIPVD

-79 KFFRVAKSFVK
+79 KFFRVAKSFIK

-129 LTYAL
+129 TTYAM
-134 EAPSAAVEAEE
+134 EAQPATV
-145 ALEALKEAV
+145 EAV
-154 EAPAT
+154 EEAPVAEEVKPT
-159 EVTKPAEL
+159 EL
-167 TNDQKIELATAR
+167 SNDQKRDLAITR

-190 DDPEFHKPITDEDPD
+190 DDPDFHKPITDEDPD
-205 TIVAINTQT
+205 TIVAVNTQT

-232 KLKDFRGFVNFINR
+232 KLKDFRGFVNFLNR

-261 MKFIEHG
+261 MKFIEYG

-275 GCIVIYKRLKQS
+275 GCIVIYKRLKKYN
-287 GNTFVDVHSGRI
+287 NTFVDVHSGNI

-354 VPEYSVTKMRVCG
+354 VPEYSHTKMRVCG
-367 YHILAVLPESLR
+367 YLILAVLPESLR

-397 LNKVLRGAHVGITE
+397 LNKVLRGAHVGVTE

-416 GHNGSNVTYTKVE
+416 GHNGTNVTYTKLD
-429 NTETAKAE
+429 TASVTAE
-437 EVKVDL
+437 EVSVPL

-452 LSEAP
+452 LSEAAP
-457 VSTEKAAPV
+457 TEKAAPV
-466 LAADLK
+466 LATDLK
-472 EPTPVVAPEI
+472 EPTPVVTPEI

-487 DVLFEAFEQAYLE
+487 DVLFEAFETAYVE
-500 DDLDKALTLANN
+500 GDLAKARTLANN
-512 IVDAKKRA
+512 IVDSKKRA
-520 KKGWVALGFNRQA
+520 KKGWDKLGFTQGD
-533 VDLLMEVI
+533 VDLLMEI
-541 DGAAPVKPEVEAVA
+541 INGAAPTKPEVAAVA
-555 ETPKAKPEG
+555 ETSKAKPEG
-564 KAMSVK
+564 KAMTVK

>member
-98 EKVDESVAHIS
+98 EKVDETVAHIS

-134 EAPSAAVEAEE
+134 EAQPAAVEAV
-145 ALEALKEAV
+145 V
-154 EAPAT
+154 EASVAE
-159 EVTKPAEL
+159 EVKPVEM

-205 TIVAINTQT
+205 TIVAVNTKT

-232 KLKDFRGFVNFINR
+232 KLKDFRGFVNFLNR

-261 MKFIEHG
+261 MKFIEYG

-275 GCIVIYKRLKQS
+275 GCIVIYKRLKEKH
-287 GNTFVDVHSGRI
+287 GTFVDVHSGNI
-299 KQNVGSYVFMKPGL
+299 KQNVGSYVFMRPGL

-354 VPEYSVTKMRVCG
+354 VPEYSHTKMRVCG

-379 THVNSGGS
+379 THVNTGGS

-452 LSEAP
+452 LSEAAP
-457 VSTEKAAPV
+457 TEKAAPV

-472 EPTPVVAPEI
+472 ESTPVVAPEI

-487 DVLFEAFEQAYLE
+487 DILFEAFEQAYLE

-520 KKGWVALGFNRQA
+520 KKGWIALGFNRQA

-564 KAMSVK
+564 KAMTVK